1 MGQGQEGM
9 TPQKQNKI
17 LLACRPGDAPSLV
30 VRMPRGI
37 VVSQVAAGGFH
48 AAART
53 VARLSPA
60 LLFCVPLG
68 AARTLKRHRRT
79 MEHSIAG

>member
-53 VARLSPA
+53 VVRLSPY
-60 LLFCVPLG
+60 FFWRP
-68 AARTLKRHRRT
+68 ARGSA
-79 MEHSIAG
+79 HS